1 MPLVTFGIVKVPS
14 ALDPVATPPDSCT
27 SALPTRV
34 DVVGAVSEIVPL
46 TVKVGPDG
54 AGVGV
59 GGRTGVVTEVGPGD
73 SSCSHALTI
82 KADTTARAGRKRP
95 RTSII
100 WISNGD

>member
-1 MPLVTFGIVKVPS
+1 MPLGTFWIVKVPS
-14 ALDPVATPPDSCT
+14 ALDPVATPPRAY

-54 AGVGV
+54 AGVGAGV
-59 GGRTGVVTEVGPGD
+59 GLGVVTGVGAVD
-73 SSCSHALTI
+73 SLDSHAVSI
-82 KADTTARAGRKRP
+82 NADTTASAGRKRP